1 MTKFKW
7 SKQAENKDAIHQ
19 PGPKTVKAGYEK
31 DHEKA
36 RNLSLAESAGTQ
48 REKSGM
54 LEWWKNG
61 RMGKEEDRRQEN
73 SIRNI
78 GRMEEPEGRD
88 QNLRC

>member
-48 REKSGM
+48 REKIGI
-54 LEWWKNG
+54 LEWWNGG
-61 RMGKEEDRRQEN
+61 RMGKEEHRRQESVDRSQN
-73 SIRNI
+73 
-78 GRMEEPEGRD
+78 EGRILD
-88 QNLRC
+88 P